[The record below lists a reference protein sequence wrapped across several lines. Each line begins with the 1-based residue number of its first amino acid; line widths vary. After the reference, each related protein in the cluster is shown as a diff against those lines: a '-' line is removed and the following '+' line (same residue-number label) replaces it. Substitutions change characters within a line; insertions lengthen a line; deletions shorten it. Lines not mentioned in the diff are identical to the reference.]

1 MTTSNMHTHRTSNM
15 NTNLTMNMRLT
26 TNVFPV
32 KHDTNTN
39 RVFVNN
45 FVNELPKPPLRLW
58 QQPLCGGEIVE
69 KLNPNTITNVC
80 DEIVVKFKFKFNARN
95 VFEANNI
102 SDKNVFVFESHSG
115 GGGAS

>member
-1 MTTSNMHTHRTSNM
+1 MMTSNMHTHRTSNM

-80 DEIVVKFKFKFNARN
+80 DEIVVKFKFNARN